1 MRLFSQ
7 WCCCGIKSIALV
19 ITNDSVIDVIGKV
32 REEEWKREID
42 FVMRSKGVLA
52 EVSREKRVVRRRGMR
67 GESLCRMAG
76 ERWAE
81 RDKRW
86 SGEVEI
92 QRSLVQLYYILN
104 H

>member
-1 MRLFSQ
+1 MVLL
-7 WCCCGIKSIALV
+7 WHKIDCPCW

-67 GESLCRMAG
+67 GENWSLCAEWQ
-76 ERWAE
+76 ERGGQNGT
-81 RDKRW
+81 
-86 SGEVEI
+86 SVGVEKWKFND
-92 QRSLVQLYYILN
+92 LLFNCTTY
-104 H
+104 

>member
-7 WCCCGIKSIALV
+7 WCCCGVKSIALV

-52 EVSREKRVVRRRGMR
+52 EFSCEKRVMRREVGRMR
-67 GESLCRMAG
+67 ENDRTGQALE
-76 ERWAE
+76 
-81 RDKRW
+81 
-86 SGEVEI
+86 
-92 QRSLVQLYYILN
+92 
-104 H
+104 